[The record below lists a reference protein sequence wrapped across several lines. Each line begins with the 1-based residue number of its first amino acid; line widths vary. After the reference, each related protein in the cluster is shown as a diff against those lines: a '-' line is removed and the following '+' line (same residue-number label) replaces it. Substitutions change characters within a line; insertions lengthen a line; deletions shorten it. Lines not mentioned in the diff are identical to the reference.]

1 MTRSALGRL
10 RAALLATAV
19 LVVAAACGGNGEGGG
34 EAAEAERL
42 TKEEYIA
49 QADAVCQE
57 AENRFDEL
65 GDAQTIEEAAALG
78 EEAVTIGE
86 DQLEQLRAVRPPAE
100 DEATIEE
107 AYDLLEQQLAVARD
121 LVEALREED
130 QAAAQELI
138 AEGERLNEEADAIA
152 AEYGLQVCGS
162 A

>member
-1 MTRSALGRL
+1 LPP
-10 RAALLATAV
+10 ALLAAAA
-19 LVVAAACGGNGEGGG
+19 LGVAAACGGNGDSGGD
-34 EAAEAERL
+34 AEAERL

-49 QADAVCQE
+49 QAAAVCQE
-57 AENRFDEL
+57 AEDRFDEL

-86 DQLEQLRAVRPPAE
+86 EQLEQLRALRPPAE

-121 LVEALREED
+121 LVEALRAND

-152 AEYGLQVCGS
+152 AEYGLEVCGS
-162 A
+162 S

>member
-1 MTRSALGRL
+1 MARSGLPRL
-10 RAALLATAV
+10 LAALLAAAA
-19 LVVAAACGGNGEGGG
+19 LVAAAACGGNGDSGG
-34 EAAEAERL
+34 EAEAERL

-57 AENRFDEL
+57 AEDRFDEL

-78 EEAVTIGE
+78 DEAVTIGE
-86 DQLEQLRAVRPPAE
+86 EQLEQLRALRPPVE
-100 DEATIEE
+100 DEATIQE

-162 A
+162 S